1 MRIGDVDPRGER
13 EYVDSI
19 SDKAIAIG
27 GGVLGAILHSYPSLT
42 IPAELVLEKLTA
54 KDEARVDPKQLT
66 IEQVQEILLKEKY
79 VCDRSLATV
88 VYLSLVMGKPL
99 LLEGEAG
106 VGKTEIAKVLSKV
119 LGARLI
125 RLQCYEGLDASTA
138 LYEWN
143 YPKQMLHIKLEEIER
158 GDKKQ
163 VETEIFTQDYL
174 VKRPLLDAIQSEDTI
189 PPVLLID
196 EIDRADM
203 EFEAFLLEVLS
214 DFQITIPELGTV
226 TAKHRPYVFLTSNR
240 TREIHDALKRRCLY
254 HWIEYP
260 TFDKEYEIITTKFP
274 EVETKMAQQICAF
287 MQKVREMNFYKRPG
301 VAETLDWASAL
312 IALNRK
318 QLDDK
323 SVIETMGCVFKYRE
337 DLSHLRE
344 QVENRQFSLDALLR
358 TSPELVS

>member
-1 MRIGDVDPRGER
+1 VNPNE
-13 EYVDSI
+13 
-19 SDKAIAIG
+19 
-27 GGVLGAILHSYPSLT
+27 
-42 IPAELVLEKLTA
+42 
-54 KDEARVDPKQLT
+54 LT
-66 IEQVQEILLKEKY
+66 IEQVQDILRAERY
-79 VCDRSLATV
+79 ICDRSLATV

-119 LGARLI
+119 LGAKLI
-125 RLQCYEGLDASTA
+125 RLQCYEGLDANTA

-143 YPKQMLHIKLEEIER
+143 YPKQMLRIKLEEVEH
-158 GDKKQ
+158 GDREA

-174 VKRPLLDAIQSEDTI
+174 IKRPLLEAIQTDGAI

-214 DFQITIPELGTV
+214 DFQITIPEIGTIA
-226 TAKHRPYVFLTSNR
+226 AKHRPYVFLTSNR

-260 TFDKEYEIITTKFP
+260 SFEKEYEIITTKFP
-274 EVETKMAQQICAF
+274 GVEENMARQICAF
-287 MQKVREMNFYKRPG
+287 MQKVRQMNFYKRPG

-312 IALNRK
+312 IALNRRE
-318 QLDDK
+318 LDDK
-323 SVIETMGCVFKYRE
+323 TVVETMGCVFKYRE
-337 DLSHLRE
+337 DLHHLRE
-344 QVENRQFSLDALLR
+344 QVEGKQLNLEALLR
-358 TSPELVS
+358 MSPELVS